1 MLACA
6 ASLAEIMTRT
16 IQEFEFGQQHPK
28 RNPASDSPAVCRVL
42 QKLSVRRRA
51 TKTGKGMEDKTY
63 EERLRPLGVLST
75 EQRS

>member
-1 MLACA
+1 
-6 ASLAEIMTRT
+6 MTRT

-51 TKTGKGMEDKTY
+51 TKMGKA
-63 EERLRPLGVLST
+63 LRARCV
-75 EQRS
+75 RSS